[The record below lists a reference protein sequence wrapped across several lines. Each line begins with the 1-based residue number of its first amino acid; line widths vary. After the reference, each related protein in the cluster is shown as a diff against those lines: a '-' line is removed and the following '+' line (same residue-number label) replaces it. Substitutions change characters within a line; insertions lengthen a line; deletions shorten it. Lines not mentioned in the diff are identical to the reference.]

1 MLTSMFAQIMASW
14 PPPSPK
20 IFMFTQV
27 MTSWPP
33 LSHTKFIKKT
43 IGGIRYYKKSNII
56 LRYAFKYPLK
66 GIIPVYR
73 PALFH
78 VYSYICISP
87 VYQWPPI
94 GKTTCSYITDSA
106 IKILSQPQCLL
117 AIHMYGYVCTHSVCD
132 CSQCDY
138 KDKT

>member
-14 PPPSPK
+14 LPPSPK

-56 LRYAFKYPLK
+56 PRYAFKYRLN

-73 PALFH
+73 PALVCVF
-78 VYSYICISP
+78 V
-87 VYQWPPI
+87 
-94 GKTTCSYITDSA
+94 
-106 IKILSQPQCLL
+106 
-117 AIHMYGYVCTHSVCD
+117 YVCMCHFSELKFTITVADCD
-132 CSQCDY
+132 AQ
-138 KDKT
+138 TP

>member
-56 LRYAFKYPLK
+56 PRYAFKYRLN

-73 PALFH
+73 PALACTY
-78 VYSYICISP
+78 VYTLYVASHARKALVPSRI
-87 VYQWPPI
+87 
-94 GKTTCSYITDSA
+94 A
-106 IKILSQPQCLL
+106 IRTSI
-117 AIHMYGYVCTHSVCD
+117 
-132 CSQCDY
+132 
-138 KDKT
+138 

>member
-56 LRYAFKYPLK
+56 PRYAFKYRLN

-73 PALFH
+73 PALL
-78 VYSYICISP
+78 VNS
-87 VYQWPPI
+87 VVV
-94 GKTTCSYITDSA
+94 A
-106 IKILSQPQCLL
+106 IV
-117 AIHMYGYVCTHSVCD
+117 A
-132 CSQCDY
+132 
-138 KDKT
+138 